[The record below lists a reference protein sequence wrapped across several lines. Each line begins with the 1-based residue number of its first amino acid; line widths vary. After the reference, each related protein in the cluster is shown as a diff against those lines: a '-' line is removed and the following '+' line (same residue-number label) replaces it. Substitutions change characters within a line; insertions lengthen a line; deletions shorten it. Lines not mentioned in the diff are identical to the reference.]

1 MTTNLRAEVAKK
13 KLAALTVV
21 LAIVLALPWLVGP
34 YTVQLFILTMTYG
47 MLGLSFAFT
56 IRVGLPRFDSAAWWG
71 IGAYTTAM
79 LITKAGL
86 SYWLT
91 IPIAGLV
98 SVVLGYLVY
107 RVAIPRGMMVFLMFG
122 MVIALAIQQLF
133 GSVEFFGGWG
143 GTDVIR
149 PPAIGGLV
157 FDSKRELYYLGV
169 AFIGFNLLCYYLLIH
184 SRIGRS
190 WSAIGQSVKLASSVG
205 IDVVRYRMANVLISN
220 FFLALA
226 GTFYMAF
233 SLVAVPATFGL
244 EKSLNVI
251 MYVVIGGI
259 SYSLVGP
266 LVGALILAFVPE
278 YLRVAS
284 EYESIITSVV
294 IILVVIFLPGGVLGW
309 LDRKVRRRLTGRG
322 WTPLLGRAKKEEEA
336 GQDYRGNSR

>member
-1 MTTNLRAEVAKK
+1 MKTRTDIAKK
-13 KLAALTVV
+13 VV
-21 LAIVLALPWLVGP
+21 LAVVIAVVLALPWLIGP

-71 IGAYTTAM
+71 VGAYTTAILM
-79 LITKAGL
+79 TKADM
-86 SYWLT
+86 SFWLT
-91 IPIAGLV
+91 LPIAGAV
-98 SVVLGYLVY
+98 SMVVGYLVY
-107 RVAIPRGMMVFLMFG
+107 RIAIPRGMMVFLMFG

-143 GTDVIR
+143 GTEVIR
-149 PPAIGGLV
+149 TPSIGGLV
-157 FDSKRELYYLGV
+157 FDGKRELYYLGLG
-169 AFIGFNLLCYYLLIH
+169 FLGFNLLCYYALMH

-190 WSAIGQSVKLASSVG
+190 WNAIGQSVKLASSVG

-220 FFLALA
+220 FFLALT
-226 GTFYMAF
+226 GSFYMAF

-244 EKSLNVI
+244 HKSLNVI

-259 SYSLVGP
+259 AYSLSGP

-278 YLRVAS
+278 YMRVAA
-284 EYESIITSVV
+284 EYESIITAVV

-309 LDRKVRRRLTGRG
+309 VNDQARPWFLRRE
-322 WTPLLGRAKKEEEA
+322 WTKSIRSRKKEPDS
-336 GQDYRGNSR
+336 G

>member
-1 MTTNLRAEVAKK
+1 LKTKADIAKK
-13 KLAALTVV
+13 TVLAVVIAVV
-21 LAIVLALPWLVGP
+21 LVLPWLIGP

-71 IGAYTTAM
+71 VGAYTTAILM
-79 LITKAGL
+79 TKADM
-86 SYWLT
+86 SFWLT
-91 IPIAGLV
+91 LPIAGVV
-98 SVVLGYLVY
+98 SMVAGYVVY
-107 RVAIPRGMMVFLMFG
+107 RIAIPRGMMVFLMFG

-143 GTDVIR
+143 GTEVIKT
-149 PPAIGGLV
+149 PAIGGLV
-157 FDSKRELYYLGV
+157 FDGKRELYYLGLG
-169 AFIGFNLLCYYLLIH
+169 FLGFNLICYYALMH

-190 WSAIGQSVKLASSVG
+190 WNAIGQSVKLASSVG
-205 IDVVRYRMANVLISN
+205 INVVRYRMANVLISN

-226 GTFYMAF
+226 GSFYMAF

-244 EKSLNVI
+244 HKSLNVI

-259 SYSLVGP
+259 AYSLTGP

-278 YLRVAS
+278 YMRVAA
-284 EYESIITSVV
+284 EYESIITAVV

-309 LDRKVRRRLTGRG
+309 VNGQARPWLLRRARTKSIRSES
-322 WTPLLGRAKKEEEA
+322 KEPDS
-336 GQDYRGNSR
+336 G

>member
-1 MTTNLRAEVAKK
+1 MAGKADIAKK
-13 KLAALTVV
+13 SLLVV
-21 LAIVLALPWLVGP
+21 IIAVVLALPWLIGQ
-34 YTVQLFILTMTYG
+34 YSLQLFILTMTYG

-71 IGAYTTAM
+71 VGAYTTAILM
-79 LITKAGL
+79 TKADM
-86 SYWLT
+86 SFWLT

-98 SVVLGYLVY
+98 AMAVGFIVY
-107 RVAIPRGMMVFLMFG
+107 RIAIPRGMMVFLMFG

-143 GTDVIR
+143 GTDVIA

-157 FDSKRELYYLGV
+157 FDGKRELYYLGLG
-169 AFIGFNLLCYYLLIH
+169 FLGFNLLCYWALMH

-190 WSAIGQSVKLASSVG
+190 WNAIGQSVKLASSVG
-205 IDVVRYRMANVLISN
+205 INVVRYRMANVLISN

-226 GTFYMAF
+226 GSFYMAF

-244 EKSLNVI
+244 HKSLNVI

-259 SYSLVGP
+259 GYSLAGP
-266 LVGALILAFVPE
+266 LIGALILAFVPE

-284 EYESIITSVV
+284 EYESIITAVV
-294 IILVVIFLPGGVLGW
+294 IILVVIFLPGGVLG
-309 LDRKVRRRLTGRG
+309 LVNRKAVPRLVKVDWSRLPGLRK
-322 WTPLLGRAKKEEEA
+322 LLGRGKT
-336 GQDYRGNSR
+336 